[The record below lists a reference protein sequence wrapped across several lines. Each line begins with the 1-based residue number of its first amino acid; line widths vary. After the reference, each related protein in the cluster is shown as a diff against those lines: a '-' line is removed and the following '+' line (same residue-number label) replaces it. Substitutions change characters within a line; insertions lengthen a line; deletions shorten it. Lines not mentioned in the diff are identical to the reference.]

1 MEWNDPE
8 CFRQFVYQPS
18 VSRSLLLSPLS
29 LSLSLSSSTLD
40 QHQSSPP
47 LAATLKRRSLT
58 PSIEIFRVIRTNIF
72 DHLRESIARIA
83 ERR

>member
-29 LSLSLSSSTLD
+29 HSLSLSFSLIFHARPASILSSTGGHFKTAL
-40 QHQSSPP
+40 
-47 LAATLKRRSLT
+47 
-58 PSIEIFRVIRTNIF
+58 EIFRVIRSNIF
-72 DHLRESIARIA
+72 GHLREWITTIA
-83 ERR
+83 EEIV